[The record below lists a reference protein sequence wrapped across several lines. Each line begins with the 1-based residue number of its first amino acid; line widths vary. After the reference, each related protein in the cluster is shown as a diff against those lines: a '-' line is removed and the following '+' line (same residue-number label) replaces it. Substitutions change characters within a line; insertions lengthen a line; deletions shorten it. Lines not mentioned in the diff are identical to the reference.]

1 MNYPKF
7 IHLHVRSDYSIKD
20 GLAKIKQILKKSLLL
35 DMPAIAITDFNN
47 IFSLIKFYKLANK
60 LGLKAIIGV
69 DLKIK
74 NFENINSNKYSM
86 LTILAMNNIGLQNI
100 KLLIFYA
107 YKSGYNNDLGPTI
120 TYKLLKKY
128 NEGLIILSGGLEGE
142 IGKNFLKKNFFLV
155 NKIIK
160 FFKNYFY
167 NCFYFEIT
175 RINCNYEENYINYI
189 LNLSNYFNIPIVA
202 TNNVRFLNKKDFYP
216 HEIRVAI
223 NKGYNLNKSY
233 KKSNYSKEQFL
244 KNTEEMCFLFR
255 DIPEALQNSVEIAK
269 RCNVFL
275 SFGQYFLPKFYI
287 KKNITPEKY
296 IIKKSYIGLEKKLK
310 KLYPELNLFKIKKNI
325 YKKRL
330 NHELNIINKMG
341 FPSYFLIVM
350 EFVQW
355 AKDHNIPVGP
365 ARGSGAGS
373 LVSYVLGITNLDP
386 IKFDLIFERFLNTER
401 ISLPDFDIDFCM
413 EKRDLVINH
422 VKKIYGKESVF
433 QIITFGTMTAK
444 SVIRDVG
451 RVLGYPYDF
460 INRISKL
467 IPFDLGI
474 NLKKAFMNN
483 KKLSNLY
490 QSDTNIRE
498 LVHTSL
504 KLEGTIKNVGK
515 HAGGVVISPEDI
527 IKYTTIYCDY
537 NGENIVTQ
545 FDKNDIED
553 IGLVKFDFLGLRTL
567 TVINHALNMINKK
580 LIKNNKKL
588 VNINN
593 LKLDDTRIF
602 YFLQTA
608 QTLGI
613 FQLESRGIKELI
625 KQLKPDNF
633 EDLIAL
639 LALFRP
645 GPLQSGMV
653 ENFINRK
660 HGKEIISYP
669 DKNWQH
675 EKLKP
680 ILQSTYGIILYQE
693 QVMKI
698 AQVLAGY
705 SLGEADILRRVI
717 SKKQHKEMGRQR
729 KRFLYGSNKLKIN
742 NILSMKIFDYL
753 EKFAS
758 YGFNKSHS
766 AGYALIS
773 YQTLWLKLYYPA
785 EFMAAV
791 LTSEMDNTNKTIS
804 LINECKNLKIN
815 VLPPNINNSLYKFH
829 VDKYNNIIYGL
840 GAIKGIGEQ
849 QAYNILNARKQKG
862 YFKSIFDFFTKINFK
877 KINKRIMEVLIL
889 SGSLDCF
896 NFNRGLLINYLEKI
910 IKIINK
916 YLEEKQTGQINFFNE
931 NNKILLKDNEYI
943 HNDINLFWAKKD
955 ILIKE
960 KNILG
965 CYLTEHPLNGYLKE
979 ILFYTK
985 ENNIK
990 NILRNYKKNS
1000 KLPIRI
1006 TIGGIIS
1013 NIRTFYNKKKEKYL
1027 SFNLDDSSNIIE
1039 VHLSLD
1045 IINNKNNIVILN
1057 NIILI
1062 NGILY
1067 FNNLLKLFI
1076 CNANSIMNITIAR
1089 DKYLNNI
1096 NIIFINKKILQ
1107 NILFFKNLKKFLFLK
1122 KKKNKKNIQI
1132 YFFYENLG
1140 IKNRIYYNKSY
1151 FIYND
1156 ENDFDKFISL
1166 LNDNNNIKLEFN

>member
-1 MNYPKF
+1 MIDPKF
-7 IHLHVRSDYSIKD
+7 IHLHVHSDYSIKD
-20 GLAKIKQILKKSLLL
+20 GLAKITQLVKQSSLLN
-35 DMPAIAITDFNN
+35 MPAIAITDLSN
-47 IFSLIKFYKLANK
+47 IFGLVKFYKISYK
-60 LGLKAIIGV
+60 LGLKPIIGV
-69 DLKIK
+69 DFKIK
-74 NFENINSNKYSM
+74 NLNNIKYNQYSI
-86 LTILAMNNIGLQNI
+86 LTILAMNNTGLQNI

-107 YKSGYNNDLGPTI
+107 YKNGYDNNLGPII
-120 TYKLLKKY
+120 TYNLLQKY
-128 NEGLIILSGGLEGE
+128 NKGLIILSGGLQGE
-142 IGKNFLKKNFFLV
+142 IGRYILQKNIFLV
-155 NKIIK
+155 KKIIY
-160 FFKNYFY
+160 FFKKYFY
-167 NCFYFEIT
+167 NCFYLEIT
-175 RINCNYEENYINYI
+175 RTNSIYEETYISSI
-189 LNLSNYFNIPIVA
+189 LNLSNYFSIPVVA
-202 TNNVRFLNKKDFYP
+202 TNNVRFLNKDDFYT

-244 KNTEEMCFLFR
+244 KNTKEMCYLFK
-255 DIPEALQNSVEIAK
+255 DIPEALSNSVEIAK
-269 RCNVFL
+269 RCNIFL
-275 SFGQYFLPKFYI
+275 LLNKHFLPNFYI
-287 KKNITPEKY
+287 KKNITPEQY

-310 KLYPELNLFKIKKNI
+310 NLYPELNLFKIQKKI

-330 NHELNIINKMG
+330 DEELHIINKMG

-355 AKDHNIPVGP
+355 AKNNNIPVGP
-365 ARGSGAGS
+365 GRGSGAGS
-373 LVSYVLGITNLDP
+373 LVSYVLNITNLDP

-422 VKKIYGKESVF
+422 VKKIYGQESVF

-483 KKLSNLY
+483 KKLSDLY
-490 QSDTNIRE
+490 KSDINIKE
-498 LVHTSL
+498 LVLTSL
-504 KLEGTIKNVGK
+504 KLEGTIKNIGK
-515 HAGGVVISPEDI
+515 HAGGIVIAPNNI
-527 IKYTTIYCDY
+527 IKYTTIYCDD

-567 TVINHALNMINKK
+567 TVINHAVNMINKK
-580 LIKNNKKL
+580 SIKNNKKL

-593 LKLDDTRIF
+593 IKLNDKLIFNFLK
-602 YFLQTA
+602 TA
-608 QTLGI
+608 KTTGI
-613 FQLESRGIKELI
+613 FQLESQGIKKLI

-633 EDLIAL
+633 EDLVAL

-660 HGKEIISYP
+660 HGRETISYP

-675 EKLKP
+675 KKLKS

-717 SKKQHKEMGRQR
+717 SKKQHNEMRKQR
-729 KRFLYGSNKLKIN
+729 KRFLKGAKKLKIN
-742 NILSMKIFDYL
+742 STLSMKIFDYL

-773 YQTLWLKLYYPA
+773 YQTLWLKKYYPA

-791 LTSEMDNTNKTIS
+791 LTSEMDNTNKIIH
-804 LINECKNLKIN
+804 LINECKNMKIN
-815 VLPPNINNSLYKFH
+815 VLPPNINYSLYKFH

-840 GAIKGIGEQ
+840 GAIRGIGEQ
-849 QAYNILNARKQKG
+849 QSDNILNTRKKIG
-862 YFKSIFDFFTKINFK
+862 FFKSIFTFFTEINFK
-877 KINKRIMEVLIL
+877 KINKKIIEVLIL

-896 NFNRGLLINYLEKI
+896 NFNRGLLINNLEKI

-916 YLEEKQTGQINFFNE
+916 YLDEQKTGQIDFFNKD
-931 NNKILLKDNEYI
+931 NKILLQDKKYI
-943 HNDINLFWAKKD
+943 HNDINLMWTKKD
-955 ILIKE
+955 IFIKE

-965 CYLTEHPLNGYLKE
+965 CYLTGHPINIYLKE

-985 ENNIK
+985 KDNIH
-990 NILRNYKKNS
+990 NILIKYKKNH
-1000 KLPIRI
+1000 KLPIKI
-1006 TIGGIIS
+1006 AIGGIIS
-1013 NIRTFYNKKKEKYL
+1013 NIRTFYNYKKQKFL
-1027 SFNLDDSSNIIE
+1027 FFNLDDSSNIIE
-1039 VHLSLD
+1039 IHLSIDILNNRKD
-1045 IINNKNNIVILN
+1045 IITINNIVI
-1057 NIILI
+1057 I

-1076 CNANSIMNITIAR
+1076 CDVNHIMDIMTYR
-1089 DKYLNNI
+1089 ERYLNSI
-1096 NIIFINKKILQ
+1096 NIIFINKKILK
-1107 NILFFKNLKKFLFLK
+1107 NKLFFKFLKSFLFF
-1122 KKKNKKNIQI
+1122 KKNKDQKNIQI
-1132 YFFYENLG
+1132 YFFY
-1140 IKNRIYYNKSY
+1140 KNSNFKNKIYFTKSY
-1151 FIYND
+1151 FISIHTSN
-1156 ENDFDKFISL
+1156 FDKFIDL
-1166 LNDNNNIKLEFN
+1166 LDNNHIKLEFN

>member
-1 MNYPKF
+1 MNDPKF
-7 IHLHVRSDYSIKD
+7 IHLHVHSDYSIKD
-20 GLAKIKQILKKSLLL
+20 GLAKIKQLVQKSVLLN
-35 DMPAIAITDFNN
+35 MPAMAITDLNN
-47 IFSLIKFYKLANK
+47 IFGLVKFYKISHK
-60 LGLKAIIGV
+60 LGLKPIIGV
-69 DLKIK
+69 DFKIK
-74 NFENINSNKYSM
+74 NLSNINSNKYST
-86 LTILAMNNIGLQNI
+86 LTILAKNNIGLQNI

-107 YKSGYNNDLGPTI
+107 YKNGYNNNLGPII
-120 TYKLLKKY
+120 TYDLLKKY
-128 NEGLIILSGGLEGE
+128 NKGLIILSGGLQGE
-142 IGKNFLKKNFFLV
+142 IGTNILQKNIFLV
-155 NKIIK
+155 KKIIC
-160 FFKNYFY
+160 FFKKYFY
-167 NCFYFEIT
+167 NCFYLEIT
-175 RINCNYEENYINYI
+175 RINYIYEETYISLI
-189 LNLSNYFNIPIVA
+189 LNLSSHFSIPVVA
-202 TNNVRFLNKKDFYP
+202 TNNVRFLNREDFYT
-216 HEIRVAI
+216 HEIRLAI
-223 NKGYNLNKSY
+223 NKGYNLNKNY
-233 KKSNYSKEQFL
+233 KKSNYSEEQFL
-244 KNTEEMCFLFR
+244 KNTKEMCSLFK
-255 DIPEALQNSVEIAK
+255 DIPEALYNSVEIAK

-275 SFGQYFLPKFYI
+275 LLNKHFLPKFYI
-287 KKNITPEKY
+287 KKNITPEQY

-310 KLYPELNLFKIKKNI
+310 ILYPELNLFKIKKKI

-330 NHELNIINKMG
+330 DEELNIINKMG

-355 AKDHNIPVGP
+355 AKNNNIPVGP
-365 ARGSGAGS
+365 GRGSGAGS
-373 LVSYVLGITNLDP
+373 LVSYVLNITNLDP
-386 IKFDLIFERFLNTER
+386 IKFDLIFERFLNIER

-422 VKKIYGKESVF
+422 VKKIYGQESVF

-483 KKLSNLY
+483 KKLSDLY
-490 QSDTNIRE
+490 KSDINIKE
-498 LVHTSL
+498 LVLTSL
-504 KLEGTIKNVGK
+504 KLEGTIKNIGK
-515 HAGGVVISPEDI
+515 HAGGIVISPNNI

-567 TVINHALNMINKK
+567 TVINHTLHMINKK

-593 LKLDDTRIF
+593 IKLNDKLIFDFLK
-602 YFLQTA
+602 TA
-608 QTLGI
+608 KTTGI
-613 FQLESRGIKELI
+613 FQLESKGIKELI

-669 DKNWQH
+669 VKNWQH
-675 EKLKP
+675 KKLKP

-717 SKKQHKEMGRQR
+717 SKKQHKEMGEQR
-729 KRFLYGSNKLKIN
+729 KRFLQGAKKLKISN
-742 NILSMKIFDYL
+742 TLSMKIFDYL

-773 YQTLWLKLYYPA
+773 YQTLWLKRYYPA

-791 LTSEMDNTNKTIS
+791 LTSEMDNTNKIIH
-804 LINECKNLKIN
+804 LINECKNMKIN

-849 QAYNILNARKQKG
+849 QSHNILDARNRIG
-862 YFKSIFDFFTKINFK
+862 YFKSIFTFFTEINFK
-877 KINKRIMEVLIL
+877 KINKKIIEVLIL

-896 NFNRGLLINYLEKI
+896 NFNRGLLINNLEKI

-916 YLEEKQTGQINFFNE
+916 YLEEKKTGQIDFFNKD
-931 NNKILLKDNEYI
+931 NKILLQDKKYI
-943 HNDINLFWAKKD
+943 YNDINLMWTKKD

-965 CYLTEHPLNGYLKE
+965 CYLTGHPVSIFLKE
-979 ILFYTK
+979 ILFYTQ
-985 ENNIK
+985 ENTINNILIK
-990 NILRNYKKNS
+990 YKKNS
-1000 KLPIRI
+1000 KLPIKV

-1013 NIRTFYNKKKEKYL
+1013 NIRTFYDKKKQKFL
-1027 SFNLDDSSNIIE
+1027 FFNLDDSSGIIE
-1039 VHLSLD
+1039 IHLSLD
-1045 IINNKNNIVILN
+1045 ILNNKKNIITIN
-1057 NIILI
+1057 NIIII
-1062 NGILY
+1062 NGMLY

-1076 CNANSIMNITIAR
+1076 CDVNHIMDIVTYR
-1089 DKYLNNI
+1089 EKYLNSL
-1096 NIIFINKKILQ
+1096 NIIFIHKKILK
-1107 NILFFKNLKKFLFLK
+1107 NKIFFKFLKTFLFFKKDKK
-1122 KKKNKKNIQI
+1122 KKNIQI
-1132 YFFYENLG
+1132 YFFYKNSN
-1140 IKNRIYYNKSY
+1140 IKNRIYATKSY
-1151 FIYND
+1151 FISTDTN
-1156 ENDFDKFISL
+1156 NFNKFINL
-1166 LNDNNNIKLEFN
+1166 LDNNNIKLEFN

>member
-7 IHLHVRSDYSIKD
+7 IHLHVHSDYSIKD
-20 GLAKIKQILKKSLLL
+20 GLAKIKQILKKSVLLN
-35 DMPAIAITDFNN
+35 MPAIAITDFNN
-47 IFSLIKFYKLANK
+47 IFGLIKFYKIAHQ

-74 NFENINSNKYSM
+74 NFENINSNKYSI

-100 KLLIFYA
+100 KLLIFHA
-107 YKSGYNNDLGPTI
+107 YKDGYNNNLGPVI
-120 TYKLLKKY
+120 NYNLLKKY
-128 NEGLIILSGGLEGE
+128 NKGLIILSGSLQGE
-142 IGKNFLKKNFFLV
+142 IGINIIKENFFLI
-155 NKIIK
+155 NKIIN
-160 FFKNYFY
+160 FFKKYFY

-175 RINCNYEENYINYI
+175 RTNFDNEEIYINSI
-189 LNLSNYFNIPIVA
+189 LKLSRYFSIPIVA
-202 TNNVRFLNKKDFYP
+202 TNNVRFLNKEDFYH

-223 NKGYNLNKSY
+223 NKGYNLNKIN
-233 KKSNYSKEQFL
+233 KKYLYSKEQFL
-244 KNTEEMCFLFR
+244 KNTEEMCFLFQ
-255 DIPEALQNSVEIAK
+255 DIPESLSNSVEISK

-275 SFGQYFLPKFYI
+275 SFGKYFLPNFYI

-296 IIKKSYIGLEKKLK
+296 IIKKSYISLEKKLK
-310 KLYPELNLFKIKKNI
+310 ILYPESNLFKIKKNI
-325 YKKRL
+325 YIKRL

-350 EFVQW
+350 EFVRW
-355 AKDHNIPVGP
+355 AKKNNIPVGP

-373 LVSYVLGITNLDP
+373 LVAYVLDITNLDP

-422 VKKIYGKESVF
+422 VKEIYGKELVL

-474 NLKKAFMNN
+474 DLKKAFMNN
-483 KKLSNLY
+483 KKLSDLY
-490 QSDTNIRE
+490 KSDNNIKE
-498 LVHTSL
+498 LVLTSI
-504 KLEGTIKNVGK
+504 KLEGTIRNIGK
-515 HAGGVVISPEDI
+515 HAGGVVICPDNI

-545 FDKNDIED
+545 FDKNDIEE

-567 TVINHALNMINKK
+567 TVINHAINMINKK
-580 LIKNNKKL
+580 LIKNNKEL
-588 VNINN
+588 ININN
-593 LKLDDTRIF
+593 IILDDKKIFNFLKLAKT
-602 YFLQTA
+602 T
-608 QTLGI
+608 GI
-613 FQLESRGIKELI
+613 FQLESKGIKKLI

-660 HGKEIISYP
+660 HGREIISYP

-675 EKLKP
+675 KKLKP
-680 ILQSTYGIILYQE
+680 ILQSTYGVILYQE

-717 SKKQHKEMGRQR
+717 SKKQHKEMEKQR
-729 KRFLYGSNKLKIN
+729 KRFLYGSKKLKIN
-742 NILSMKIFDYL
+742 ITLSMKIFDFL
-753 EKFAS
+753 AKFAS

-773 YQTLWLKLYYPA
+773 YQTLWLKLYYPS

-791 LTSEMDNTNKTIS
+791 LTSEMDNINKIIY

-815 VLPPNINNSLYKFH
+815 ILPPNINKSLYKFH
-829 VDKYNNIIYGL
+829 VDKNGNIIYGL
-840 GAIKGIGEQ
+840 GAIKGIGQQ
-849 QAYNILNARKQKG
+849 QAFNILKARKKHG

-877 KINKRIMEVLIL
+877 KINKRIIEVLIL
-889 SGSLDCF
+889 SGSLDDF
-896 NFNRGLLINYLEKI
+896 NFNRGLLINNLEKI
-910 IKIINK
+910 TKIINK
-916 YLEEKQTGQINFFNE
+916 YLEEKKTGQIDLFNKK
-931 NNKILLKDNEYI
+931 NQILLQDNKYI
-943 HNDINLFWAKKD
+943 DNNINLFWTKKD

-965 CYLTEHPLNGYLKE
+965 CYLTGHPLKKYLKE

-990 NILRNYKKNS
+990 NIIINFKKTS
-1000 KLPIRI
+1000 KLPKRI

-1013 NIRTFYNKKKEKYL
+1013 NLRTFYNKKKQK
-1027 SFNLDDSSNIIE
+1027 FIFFDLDDSSDILE

-1045 IINNKNNIVILN
+1045 ILNNKNDIIMINNIVI
-1057 NIILI
+1057 I

-1076 CNANSIMNITIAR
+1076 CDVNSILKITTIR
-1089 DKYLNNI
+1089 EKYLNSI
-1096 NIIFINKKILQ
+1096 KIIFTNKKILK
-1107 NILFFKNLKKFLFLK
+1107 NMFFFKNLKKILFFQ
-1122 KKKNKKNIQI
+1122 KKNIKNIPI
-1132 YFFYENLG
+1132 YFFYKNSN
-1140 IKNRIYYNKSY
+1140 IKNKIFYKKSY
-1151 FIYND
+1151 FISIE
-1156 ENDFDKFISL
+1156 ENNFDKFINL
-1166 LNDNNNIKLEFN
+1166 LDNNVKLEFN